1 MLKLVP
7 LVKKYFLKA
16 KNLNI
21 DSITKS
27 YYLPNIS
34 GLFNPGE
41 VKQGDASPRIIELA
55 FQLYFPTQK
64 RPFHVLIFIIKE

>member
-7 LVKKYFLKA
+7 LVKKYFLMA

-27 YYLPNIS
+27 YYFPNKS
-34 GLFNPGE
+34 GLFKPGE
-41 VKQGDASPRIIELA
+41 VKQGDASPRIIKLT
-55 FQLYFPTQK
+55 FQLSHAKTTFPCS
-64 RPFHVLIFIIKE
+64 RVHN

>member
-16 KNLNI
+16 KNVNI

-27 YYLPNIS
+27 YYFPNKS
-34 GLFNPGE
+34 GLFKPGE
-41 VKQGDASPRIIELA
+41 VTQGDASPRIQHHHA
-55 FQLYFPTQK
+55 FQLSHAKLTIPCS
-64 RPFHVLIFIIKE
+64 RVHN